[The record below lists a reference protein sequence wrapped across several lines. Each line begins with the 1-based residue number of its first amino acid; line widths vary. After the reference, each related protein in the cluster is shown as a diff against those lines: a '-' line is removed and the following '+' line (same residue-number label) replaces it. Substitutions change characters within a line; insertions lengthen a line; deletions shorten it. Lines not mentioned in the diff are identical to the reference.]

1 MKTCVICPRMGLGD
15 LISFI
20 AHFKVISK
28 KTGEKLVIITKE
40 STSGKEYLKNEPY
53 CEDVIYLPERK
64 RGLINTY
71 SNIKDF
77 ISLVELIKK
86 IKSDSVFVL
95 HSSKRYVIASKIAG
109 IKKICAPGLGIQN
122 IFLSRKNSYYDG
134 PFEKKIHPRL
144 ESENL
149 IKKIYN
155 LEKFPENS
163 LINFKKNDVPS
174 HVLISIACSGDSK
187 QWGYEN
193 HKKIIEH
200 LINKKFKQF
209 VLLAGRRQS
218 ELESLLVNS
227 FKDKEII
234 LETTSQLKL
243 KDVFNKIRNGLFY
256 FGHDTGFMHLSASL
270 NIPILAIYG
279 DIPPYNYSKYMKSI
293 VPNDN
298 KFTKTSIKNILFEE
312 AKVKLDE
319 FLNEYN
325 L

>member
-1 MKTCVICPRMGLGD
+1 MSGD
-15 LISFI
+15 LE
-20 AHFKVISK
+20 HV
-28 KTGEKLVIITKE
+28 
-40 STSGKEYLKNEPY
+40 
-53 CEDVIYLPERK
+53 
-64 RGLINTY
+64 
-71 SNIKDF
+71 
-77 ISLVELIKK
+77 
-86 IKSDSVFVL
+86 
-95 HSSKRYVIASKIAG
+95 
-109 IKKICAPGLGIQN
+109 
-122 IFLSRKNSYYDG
+122 
-134 PFEKKIHPRL
+134 
-144 ESENL
+144 
-149 IKKIYN
+149 
-155 LEKFPENS
+155 
-163 LINFKKNDVPS
+163 FKKNDAPS

-200 LINKKFKQF
+200 LIDKKFKQF
-209 VLLAGRRQS
+209 VLLAGKRQS
-218 ELESLLVNS
+218 ELESLLVKS

-270 NIPILAIYG
+270 DIPVLAVYG